1 MRKILSIF
9 GLVILVWFHLT
20 APVSNQAHAGAG
32 MLFLVGTLMTATTTI
47 LSGFAARSE
56 AKSAAAI
63 AEYNASVAEREG
75 QAKEAAK
82 EREAEMF
89 QMHARELEAEQVAA
103 YGKSGVTFRGSPL
116 TVMAETAKNLEI
128 DRQTILQE
136 GRLARQFSEYE
147 ATGHRMGASAYR
159 TKGRYAM
166 LSGIGGGTGTMLTG
180 MSRYTTEF

>member
-1 MRKILSIF
+1 MRKILSII
-9 GLVILVWFHLT
+9 GLIILLWFHFT
-20 APVSNQAHAGAG
+20 APACGKDLADGG
-32 MLFLVGTLMTATTTI
+32 LLFVLGTMAMATTTV
-47 LSGFAARSE
+47 LSGFAARAE
-56 AKSAAAI
+56 AKQAAAL
-63 AEYNASVAEREG
+63 AEYNATVAEREG

-82 EREAEMF
+82 EREAEIF

-147 ATGHRMGASAYR
+147 ATGHRMEASAYR

-166 LSGIGGGTGTMLTG
+166 LSGIGKGTGTMLLG
-180 MSRYTTEF
+180 MSEYKRKF